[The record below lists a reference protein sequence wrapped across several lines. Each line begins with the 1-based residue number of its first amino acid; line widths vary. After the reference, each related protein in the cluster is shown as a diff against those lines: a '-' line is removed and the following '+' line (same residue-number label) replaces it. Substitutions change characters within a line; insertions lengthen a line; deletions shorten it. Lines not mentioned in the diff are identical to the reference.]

1 MFAFITDFLRGRP
14 KEESQNNARA
24 ASEAK
29 ARSNTNNRTIKY
41 DPALI
46 DTLKKDHSKLV
57 NIYGS
62 MWKEGFEKRDYKK
75 LSSLIAEFKAGFQSH
90 LLKENVKFYV
100 YLEQSLADDLH
111 TLQVVK
117 DFRTDMNEIANAVIQ
132 FCKKYAHQAFT
143 TEMEQEFERDYIKV
157 GEVLTRRVSMEENEL
172 YLLYQPE

>member
-14 KEESQNNARA
+14 KEESQRNAQTV
-24 ASEAK
+24 SQNK
-29 ARSNTNNRTIKY
+29 VHSNQRTITY
-41 DPALI
+41 DPSLI

-57 NIYGS
+57 TIYS
-62 MWKEGFEKRDYKK
+62 NMWKEGFEKRDYKK
-75 LSSLIAEFKAGFQSH
+75 LASLIAEFKAGFQSH

-100 YLEQSLADDLH
+100 YLEQSLAGDLH

-117 DFRTDMNEIANAVIQ
+117 DFRTDMNDIANAVIQ
-132 FCKKYAHQAFT
+132 FCKKYSHQAFT

>member
-1 MFAFITDFLRGRP
+1 MFAFITDFFRARP
-14 KEESQNNARA
+14 KEETRQPLKV
-24 ASEAK
+24 ASRKGQSE
-29 ARSNTNNRTIKY
+29 RTISY
-41 DPALI
+41 DPSLI
-46 DTLKKDHSKLV
+46 ETLKKDHSKLV
-57 NIYGS
+57 ALYGA

-75 LSSLIAEFKAGFQSH
+75 LSNVIAEFKASFQSH

-143 TEMEQEFERDYIKV
+143 VEMEQEFERDYVKV

-172 YLLYQPE
+172 YVLYQAD

>member
-1 MFAFITDFLRGRP
+1 MFAFITDFFRDRSKTD
-14 KEESQNNARA
+14 KEENVKVVSQSRNRN
-24 ASEAK
+24 E
-29 ARSNTNNRTIKY
+29 RTISY
-41 DPALI
+41 DPTLI

-57 NIYGS
+57 TIYGA
-62 MWKEGFEKRDYKK
+62 MWKEGYEKRDFKR
-75 LSSLIAEFKAGFQSH
+75 LAELIAEFKATFQSH

-100 YLEQSLADDLH
+100 YLEQSLAGDLH

-132 FCKKYAHQAFT
+132 FCKKYSHQAYT
-143 TEMEQEFERDYIKV
+143 SEMEQDFEKDYVKV